1 MTRDDITSMA
11 REAGLTESNHHS
23 KILVRHSNG
32 SWVDVEQVLTR
43 FAALVAA
50 AEREAC
56 AVTAWSAGMD
66 AHNAVRGLPCDAR
79 DVGSKAAAAI
89 RARGGPATREERRA
103 HDERY
108 LRATVEQTRTG
119 RFA

>member
-1 MTRDDITSMA
+1 MTREDTIRMFH
-11 REAGLTESNHHS
+11 EAGEAAGWKPGVGNA
-23 KILVRHSNG
+23 LVINYLAH
-32 SWVDVEQVLTR
+32 
-43 FAALVAA
+43 FAALAAA

-89 RARGGPATREERRA
+89 RARGKPATREERRA